1 MVTFLKAF
9 HLRIFNTA
17 GARFGDTS
25 SRLYGV
31 LLPML
36 DSMRADQPERT
47 TSTSPFV
54 GLDGRLIDHEEERL
68 IRFD

>member
-1 MVTFLKAF
+1 MVTFVKALN
-9 HLRIFNTA
+9 LRILDTA
-17 GARFGDTS
+17 GRWFGDTS

-36 DSMRADQPERT
+36 YGTRADQSERT

-54 GLDGRLIDHEEERL
+54 GLDGRSIDHEEERL
-68 IRFD
+68 VRLD